1 MSLEDMKAR
10 VRYAGGYVDNR
21 LDKAKLRSMRSAM
34 NNSYQAEWI
43 TYNEQQW
50 RCLINPDKLKEDYDQ
65 KILSIEYDSGMKE
78 GETFYWDR
86 TQTHWLVFLQQH
98 TESAYF
104 RAQIRRCNYEV
115 DVNDHKYWVYLRGP
129 VETSLIW
136 RQKHQIEF
144 NELNYSLL
152 MYITKNEET
161 LAFFERF
168 KVMKIDGHNWRVSAK
183 DIYSQNGIIE
193 VYLEE
198 YFDNSMEDVMV
209 DVTPTPPPIDEPH
222 IVGPQVVEPWE
233 TNIKYILEGLS
244 DNITGEFVVSSS
256 KVKIV
261 EMTNSSCI
269 IEILT
274 GKAGDFKIIYKQEGE
289 EDIILPVHIESF

>member
-1 MSLEDMKAR
+1 
-10 VRYAGGYVDNR
+10 
-21 LDKAKLRSMRSAM
+21 
-34 NNSYQAEWI
+34 
-43 TYNEQQW
+43 
-50 RCLINPDKLKEDYDQ
+50 
-65 KILSIEYDSGMKE
+65 
-78 GETFYWDR
+78 
-86 TQTHWLVFLQQH
+86 
-98 TESAYF
+98 
-104 RAQIRRCNYEV
+104 
-115 DVNDHKYWVYLRGP
+115 
-129 VETSLIW
+129 
-136 RQKHQIEF
+136 
-144 NELNYSLL
+144 

-168 KVMKIDGHNWRVSAK
+168 KIMKIDGHNWQVSAK

-209 DVTPTPPPIDEPH
+209 DVTPTPPPLDKPH
-222 IVGPQVVEPWE
+222 IAGPQIVEPWG
-233 TNIKYILEGLS
+233 TNIKYELEGLS

-261 EMTNSSCI
+261 EMTNSSCT

>member
-10 VRYAGGYVDNR
+10 IRYAGGYVDNR
-21 LDKAKLRSMRSAM
+21 LDKAKLHSMKSAM

-43 TYNEQQW
+43 TFYDKKY

-65 KILSIEYDSGMKE
+65 KILSIEYNSGMKE

-209 DVTPTPPPIDEPH
+209 DVTPTPPPIDEPY
-222 IVGPQVVEPWE
+222 IAGPQVVEPWG
-233 TNIKYILEGLS
+233 TNIKYELEGLS

-261 EMTNSSCI
+261 EMTNSSCTI
-269 IEILT
+269 KILT
-274 GKAGDFKIIYKQEGE
+274 GKAGDFKIIYRREGE